1 MLEVFLGYFPPSISL
16 VSINNLGAHCVFHL
30 KDSESLQIL
39 RNRLKL
45 LRKRKHPPE
54 GLLEETSA
62 EKEGY
67 LLCQLVVSKDGCSR
81 TSHLMYVS
89 AIWPW
94 YSSQWER
101 GHRCLLPPPCPD
113 LEGLVVSLTDRAG
126 LLHCK
131 GTAELKLLTSSHC
144 PSLTHP
150 RPHKCSLLP
159 QIQEYFWICLS

>member
-16 VSINNLGAHCVFHL
+16 VSINNLGAHCVFHF

-45 LRKRKHPPE
+45 LRKRKHSPE

-67 LLCQLVVSKDGCSR
+67 LLCQLVVSKDGFSR

-89 AIWPW
+89 A
-94 YSSQWER
+94 
-101 GHRCLLPPPCPD
+101 
-113 LEGLVVSLTDRAG
+113 T
-126 LLHCK
+126 
-131 GTAELKLLTSSHC
+131 
-144 PSLTHP
+144 
-150 RPHKCSLLP
+150 
-159 QIQEYFWICLS
+159 